1 MDGQRQRPGGRRRR
15 RKQRDEGHAAPEP
28 VLIAARRPGAPLIHR
43 SPGRGTFTAT
53 PGRSAAGPRAEAATA
68 GPAGPA
74 PDGEGK
80 EAATP
85 DPSPKPSRRDARIVK
100 LSPTQADEGER
111 LRLRLLDRVMM
122 SEGRGA
128 ITRAAEDYATAGFTF
143 PEEQAVQLQL
153 LEHFDEA
160 RARSAIDT
168 LTRLLH
174 QQPVTKRPVLEQ
186 RLRRLEEYADEA
198 STREAA
204 AALRRTLR

>member
-1 MDGQRQRPGGRRRR
+1 M
-15 RKQRDEGHAAPEP
+15 
-28 VLIAARRPGAPLIHR
+28 
-43 SPGRGTFTAT
+43 
-53 PGRSAAGPRAEAATA
+53 
-68 GPAGPA
+68 PA
-74 PDGEGK
+74 
-80 EAATP
+80 
-85 DPSPKPSRRDARIVK
+85 
-100 LSPTQADEGER
+100 QADENER

-128 ITRAAEDYATAGFTF
+128 ITRAAEDYAAAGFVF

-160 RARSAIDT
+160 RARGAIDT
-168 LTRLLH
+168 LTRLLLL
-174 QQPVTKRPVLEQ
+174 QPAAKRPVLEQ

>member
-15 RKQRDEGHAAPEP
+15 RKQRDDGHAAPEP
-28 VLIAARRPGAPLIHR
+28 VLIAARRPGAPLVHR
-43 SPGRGTFTAT
+43 SSGRGTFTAT
-53 PGRSAAGPRAEAATA
+53 PGRSTSSPRADSGAASPEASV
-68 GPAGPA
+68 PDPVLPEA
-74 PDGEGK
+74 P
-80 EAATP
+80 P
-85 DPSPKPSRRDARIVK
+85 LDPSPKPSRREARIVK
-100 LSPTQADEGER
+100 LMPAQADENER

-128 ITRAAEDYATAGFTF
+128 ITRAAEDYAAAGFVF

-160 RARSAIDT
+160 RARGAIDT
-168 LTRLLH
+168 LTRLLLL
-174 QQPVTKRPVLEQ
+174 QPAAKRPVLEQ